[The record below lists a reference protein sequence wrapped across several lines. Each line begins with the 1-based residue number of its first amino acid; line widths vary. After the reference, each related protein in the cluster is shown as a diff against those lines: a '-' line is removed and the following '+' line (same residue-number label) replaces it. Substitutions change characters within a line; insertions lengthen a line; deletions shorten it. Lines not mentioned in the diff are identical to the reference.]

1 MNLNVILAI
10 FRKDLVSSVKNKNI
24 LMILLTPIFLSILFT
39 STISLA
45 DNIVVP
51 IAVYD
56 EGLSDD
62 FVKHLGSIDSYEVI
76 ITDSVDKSEEL
87 LYKEEVAAIV
97 IVPKRFS
104 ADLEKGFTPSLNI
117 TVNPY
122 DAKSIVFLQTYKD
135 AIMDFA
141 GQEYPVNVSLN
152 TLPAGLQSRFNI
164 PTWVMFT
171 VIFVG
176 MLVLPN
182 TLTTEKEKKTL
193 DAILVS
199 PASEKDVIY
208 GKSFFGLFLTIL
220 ISLVII
226 FINGRFI
233 GNLLSA
239 LLFIV
244 LGSAVFTG
252 IGLLIASCTEN
263 YSSASL
269 LSTIFMMPLIL
280 LPLLADLSREI
291 GYVSY
296 LVPSTY
302 MFYGIKD
309 AMLNNSGISELYPA
323 LGALLIF
330 NIVVYTLTTYVLRKK
345 SYI

>member
-10 FRKDLVSSVKNKNI
+10 FRKDLVSSIKNKNI
-24 LMILLTPIFLSILFT
+24 LIILLTPIFLSILLA
-39 STISLA
+39 STVSLT
-45 DNIVVP
+45 DNIVVS

-56 EGLSDD
+56 EGASDD
-62 FVKHLGSIDSYEVI
+62 FVEHLRSIDSYEI
-76 ITDSVDKSEEL
+76 IVTDSVDKSEEL
-87 LYKEEVAAIV
+87 LYKEEVAAIL
-97 IVPKRFS
+97 IVPEGFS
-104 ADLEKGFTPSLNI
+104 TDLEKGLVPSLNI
-117 TVNPY
+117 TINPY

-141 GQEYPVNVSLN
+141 GKEYPVHVSVK

-164 PTWVMFT
+164 PMWVMFT

-208 GKSFFGLFLTIL
+208 GKSFFGLFLTII

-226 FINGRFI
+226 FINGGFV
-233 GNLLSA
+233 GNFSSI

-244 LGSAVFTG
+244 LGSAAFTG
-252 IGLLIASCTEN
+252 LGLLIASYTEN

-269 LSTIFMMPLIL
+269 LSTIFMIPFIL
-280 LPLLADLSREI
+280 LPLLANISKEI
-291 GYVSY
+291 EYVSY
-296 LVPSTY
+296 LIPSTY
-302 MFYGIKD
+302 MFTGIKNS
-309 AMLNNSGISELYPA
+309 MLNNSGISDLYPA
-323 LGALLIF
+323 LGALVIF
-330 NIVVYTLTTYVLRKK
+330 NIVVYTLTIHVLRKK